1 MPVLAVGE
9 DRGAEPD
16 RTILDHLQRV
26 VLLASDDHGNAALD
40 DARLLG
46 GDPRERVA
54 EELLMVHVDR
64 RDDREARGFST
75 TFVASSRPPS
85 PTSSR
90 VMSAGSRRMRQKAA
104 AVVISK

>member
-9 DRGAEPD
+9 DRGAKPV
-16 RTILDHLQRV
+16 RTRLDHLERV
-26 VLLASDDHGNAALD
+26 VLLAADDHGDAALD

-46 GDPRERVA
+46 GDLGERVA

-64 RDDREARGFST
+64 RDDREARG
-75 TFVASSRPPS
+75 VDDVGRVEPPAE
-85 PTSSR
+85 PDLQQCH
-90 VMSAGSRRMRQKAA
+90 VGGVSAKAAKAA